1 MRQIMN
7 KRTERGIMAK
17 RLLCVLIALLSVFAL
32 CACSDTQKEEL
43 KSELPALIER
53 GRELLDIVYGSGL
66 PIDASADESFRAG
79 YVRVSDDSPYKSLD
93 ELKSAIDEV
102 FGIDYATV
110 LYISALNG
118 VSYDDSSIGARYIEN
133 DGVLYAKLENEINA
147 VKRTPN
153 YDSIEITRINRY
165 MAEFTM
171 DMTNENG
178 EIEKDS
184 FTLVCEDGA
193 WRLDSVV
200 L

>member
-1 MRQIMN
+1 
-7 KRTERGIMAK
+7 MAK
-17 RLLCVLIALLSVFAL
+17 RLLCVMLSLLSIFAL

-66 PIDASADESFRAG
+66 PIDEGVSESFRAG
-79 YVRVSDDSPYKSLD
+79 YARVSDDSPYKSID
-93 ELKSAIDEV
+93 ELKSAIDDV
-102 FGIDYATV
+102 FGNDYATV
-110 LYISALNG
+110 LYVAAIVG

-153 YDSIEITRINRY
+153 YDSIEIARINRY

-171 DMTNENG
+171 DMISEDG
-178 EIEKDS
+178 ETEKDS
-184 FTLVCEDGA
+184 FTLVRENGA
-193 WRLDSVV
+193 WRLDSGV